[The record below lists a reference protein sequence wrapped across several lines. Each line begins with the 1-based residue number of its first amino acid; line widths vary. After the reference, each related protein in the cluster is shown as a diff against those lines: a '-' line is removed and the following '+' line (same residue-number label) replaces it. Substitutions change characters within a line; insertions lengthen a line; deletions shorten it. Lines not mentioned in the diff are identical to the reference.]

1 MYLFRVAKRITQI
14 NDFMEAIGVK
24 GGMSLTTGYNVEF
37 DFNTGKRTSSD
48 PPVFVDEY
56 YGNTKL
62 AANSKKN
69 PYGNKNIV
77 NMLCDEAQLPNVVS
91 TTGTVT
97 GRYLG
102 EGMINYPHTRTYTDL
117 GLGFMCDAEQTPL
130 KFLTSWYDYIFGET
144 PDERFDYDGGMEQAQ
159 TIYPRDTNRTN
170 RLNYINDYVCNL
182 RIMKTEPNKDS
193 SSGRVPITY
202 VLENCYPYSIDAV
215 PLAYGS
221 SQLTRVTASFYY
233 TRHTVLYGA
242 AQPQVEVVNGS
253 TSTGPVPIEVIP
265 FQN

>member
-1 MYLFRVAKRITQI
+1 MYLFRVAKRVTKI
-14 NDFMEAIGVK
+14 NEFMEAIGVK
-24 GGMSLTTGYNVEF
+24 GGMSLTTGYNIEF
-37 DFNTGKRTSSD
+37 DFNTGKRTTSD
-48 PPVFVDEY
+48 PPVFVNEY
-56 YGNTKL
+56 YGNAELTDEL
-62 AANSKKN
+62 GN
-69 PYGNKNIV
+69 PYGNNNIV

-144 PDERFDYDGGMEQAQ
+144 PDERFDYDGGMEQAR

-233 TRHTVLYGA
+233 TRHTVLYGVKGHKETA
-242 AQPQVEVVNGS
+242 TQIFDR
-253 TSTGPVPIEVIP
+253 TGRLPPG
-265 FQN
+265 

>member
-1 MYLFRVAKRITQI
+1 MYLFRVARVTKI
-14 NDFMEAIGVK
+14 NEFMEKIGAK
-24 GGMSLTTGYNVEF
+24 GGMSLTTGYNIEF
-37 DFNTGKRTSSD
+37 DFNTGKREDSSS
-48 PPVFVDEY
+48 PTFVGKFYD
-56 YGNTKL
+56 
-62 AANSKKN
+62 KKG
-69 PYGNKNIV
+69 GNKNIV

-117 GLGFMCDAEQTPL
+117 GLGFMCDAEQIPL

-144 PDERFDYDGGMEQAQ
+144 PDPLYEYDNNSLEKAQ
-159 TIYPRDTNRTN
+159 VVSPRKTNRTN
-170 RLNYINDYVCNL
+170 RLNYINNYVCNL
-182 RIMKTEPNKDS
+182 RIMKTEPDSRS

-233 TRHTVLYGA
+233 TRHTVLYGEKRTRL
-242 AQPQVEVVNGS
+242 AQNFIDSEGNLSLPSSSVG
-253 TSTGPVPIEVIP
+253 
-265 FQN
+265 

>member
-144 PDERFDYDGGMEQAQ
+144 PDERFNYDGGMEQAQ

>member
-1 MYLFRVAKRITQI
+1 MYLFRVAKRVTKI
-14 NDFMEAIGVK
+14 NEFMEAIGVK

-37 DFNTGKRTSSD
+37 DFSTGKRTSSD
-48 PPVFVDEY
+48 PPVFVGKY
-56 YGNTKL
+56 YNEKG
-62 AANSKKN
+62 
-69 PYGNKNIV
+69 GNKNVV

-233 TRHTVLYGA
+233 TRHTVLYGVKD
-242 AQPQVEVVNGS
+242 QKVKDVNGS
-253 TSTGPVPIEVIP
+253 TSTGPVPIDVIP

>member
-1 MYLFRVAKRITQI
+1 VAKRITQI
-14 NDFMEAIGVK
+14 NDFMQAIGVK
-24 GGMSLTTGYNVEF
+24 GGMSLTTGYNIEF
-37 DFNTGKRTSSD
+37 DFNTGKRTTSD

-62 AANSKKN
+62 PANSKNN

-130 KFLTSWYDYIFGET
+130 KFLTSWYDYIFGEIH
-144 PDERFDYDGGMEQAQ
+144 DEKFEYDGGMEQAR
-159 TIYPRDTNRTN
+159 TIYPRNTNRTN

-182 RIMKTEPNKDS
+182 RIMKTEPDNAS

-233 TRHTVLYGA
+233 TRHTVLYGVKD
-242 AQPQVEVVNGS
+242 QKVKVVNGS